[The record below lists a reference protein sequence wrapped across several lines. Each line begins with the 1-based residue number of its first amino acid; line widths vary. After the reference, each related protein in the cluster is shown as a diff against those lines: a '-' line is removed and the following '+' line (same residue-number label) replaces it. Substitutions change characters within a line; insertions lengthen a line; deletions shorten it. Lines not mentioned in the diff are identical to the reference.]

1 MSSYSF
7 KNTLGLG
14 PVSFGPTTSGTG
26 SVVFGSAS
34 PTLTSAVQ
42 NLTSNPIMLAVV
54 AAALIAGVW
63 IIANGKRGIKL

>member
-26 SVVFGSAS
+26 SVVFGSSS

-42 NLTSNPIMLAVV
+42 SLTQNPVMLIGVGV
-54 AAALIAGVW
+54 IALVGLW
-63 IIANGKRGIKL
+63 ILTHGKRGVKL